1 MCGLLK
7 GKARVKRGYMLLKC
21 MVPKFLKKGRVHDLV
36 KRKGTSLQKKKTRRV
51 TGTGNRQ
58 KPRKNSRRHRGDG
71 VPAKTWTGRVNKIN
85 KKGRVRV
92 AKKDRRCY
100 TLKKKMGAR
109 Y

>member
-1 MCGLLK
+1 MWVTKRK
-7 GKARVKRGYMLLKC
+7 GTSKKRVHVTKVYGT
-21 MVPKFLKKGRVHDLV
+21 KFKKKGRVHDLV